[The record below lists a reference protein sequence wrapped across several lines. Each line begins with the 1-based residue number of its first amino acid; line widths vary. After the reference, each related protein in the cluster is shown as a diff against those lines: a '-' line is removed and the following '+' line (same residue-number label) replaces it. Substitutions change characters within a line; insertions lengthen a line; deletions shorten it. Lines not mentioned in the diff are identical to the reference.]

1 MKKVTCVIVLSVIS
15 FCAIAQYDKDEEENK
30 KIKFKK
36 ENLFTGG
43 SVTVSFFNGGTVLG
57 ISPYFGY
64 SLTRFFDVAV
74 SANVNYTSVRDINSL
89 GDKAR
94 QTVIGP
100 GAFVR
105 LYPVKFLFAQAQY
118 ERNFIK
124 EKYSYPSSSGLP
136 SEITRYS
143 APSFLVGGGYCNGR
157 FGTGDLFYYFSVLWD
172 VKKDARSP
180 YVDGLNRTVPV
191 VRAGLNIPLFQNK
204 DRESD

>member
-1 MKKVTCVIVLSVIS
+1 MKKIFCVLALCAIG
-15 FCAIAQYDKDEEENK
+15 FCAVAQYEKDEDEDK
-30 KIKFKK
+30 KVKFKK
-36 ENLFTGG
+36 QNLFTGG
-43 SVTVSFFNGGTVLG
+43 SVTVSFFSGGTVLG

-64 SLTRFFDVAV
+64 SLTRFLDVAL
-74 SANVNYTSVRDINSL
+74 SANVNYTSVRDVTSY

-105 LYPVKFLFAQAQY
+105 LYPLKFLFAQAQY

-124 EKYSYPSSSGLP
+124 EKYAYPSNTGLP
-136 SEITRYS
+136 DETTNYS

-157 FGTGDLFYYFSVLWD
+157 YGTGDIFYYFSVLWD

-180 YVDGLNRTVPV
+180 YVDGLNRTIPII
-191 VRAGLNIPLFQNK
+191 RAGLHIPLFQGKK
-204 DRESD
+204 DN